1 MRWLQEV
8 TGKAILIIGDEIMKV
23 RCPKCRKVFNPEDIV
38 IIDFMYTV
46 THFPCYDAPL
56 GLVQD
61 SGPFQEIA
69 EKHLV
74 SEEENA

>member
-1 MRWLQEV
+1 
-8 TGKAILIIGDEIMKV
+8 
-23 RCPKCRKVFNPEDIV
+23 
-38 IIDFMYTV
+38 MYTV
-46 THFPCYDAPL
+46 THFPCYDAAL
-56 GLVQD
+56 SLVQD